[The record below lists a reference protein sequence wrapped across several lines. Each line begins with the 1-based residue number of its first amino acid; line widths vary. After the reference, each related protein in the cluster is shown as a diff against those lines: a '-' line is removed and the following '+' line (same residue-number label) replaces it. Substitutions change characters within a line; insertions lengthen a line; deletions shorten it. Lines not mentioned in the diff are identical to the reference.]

1 MRLNLFDDIKFSLF
15 QLMVDG
21 QVGHH
26 GRTVRLVVVQVQ
38 DTDREFV
45 TTLWQQEWG
54 GSVLVTLNSLKSVI
68 ISV

>member
-1 MRLNLFDDIKFSLF
+1 ME
-15 QLMVDG
+15 DG

-26 GRTVRLVVVQVQ
+26 GQTVHLVVVQVQ

>member
-1 MRLNLFDDIKFSLF
+1 ME
-15 QLMVDG
+15 DG

-26 GRTVRLVVVQVQ
+26 GQTVHPAVVLVQ

-45 TTLWQQEWG
+45 ITLWQQGWED
-54 GSVLVTLNSLKSVI
+54 SVWVTQNSLKSVI